1 MQDCGE
7 RDVFGFYRVRIVMNN
22 KNEKELQAF
31 AHMVL
36 IITLVMFSFLITIL
50 NISMKWE
57 YWIIPLLLFAAAVC
71 LFLHISGLTDERLRL
86 YVYSTVLF
94 LELFYYIIKI
104 DIVYE
109 STPMILFMLIMLT
122 AAHIKKLIWICAA
135 DAGFAFAF
143 RVLISFES
151 LSPEYLTRTGLNLA
165 LVIITTFLLTKML
178 TSYEHTEGFF
188 LDRILDLETEN
199 KSAGD
204 FLANVSHEI
213 RTPINA
219 VIGLTGSCLE
229 KEDDPEIIHELHSVS
244 DAGVRISEQISD
256 ILDYS
261 EIDMNKLVVNQ
272 EDYALSS
279 LLNDLV
285 SELRPYKKPD
295 TELVIDVDPDL
306 PSIMRSDPSKL
317 KKILWHVI
325 VNGLKYT
332 KDGGVYV
339 HITYTPQTYGL
350 NLCIDV
356 SDTGIGMTEEELEKV
371 FDRFYQSDSGR
382 TRKSSGLGLGMAIV
396 HGFVKA
402 LGGFIT
408 VDSREKEG
416 TSVHISIP
424 QGVISD
430 SPCLSIK
437 GGENMVIGTFF
448 KYSRFENPVVRDY
461 YDNVIKNLTSS
472 LKLTVHRIDSIDDMG
487 VLMQHVQFTHILT
500 SDLEYT
506 ANMKIMDEL
515 SEKILIIIICAEDFK
530 LHEGARAALVRKP
543 FYCFPIV
550 NIMNKDRSD
559 LGEVEEKMYLN
570 GVRALVVDDEPMNL
584 TVAVSIFRRYGM
596 DVKTALSG
604 QEAIEMCRNS
614 KFDIIFMD
622 HMMPQM
628 DGVETVRRI
637 KLETG
642 LNRQDTFFVALTAN
656 AVSTAR
662 EMFISE
668 GFDGFVSKPIVLPEL
683 ERVLKS
689 VFPASVITYEK
700 KGYTAGKPEE
710 KKDELTVL
718 KEAGIVT
725 ENGLDYCMN
734 DRELYKEVLIEYAKD
749 EPEKQKELEGYYD
762 AKDWEN
768 YRIRIHAV
776 KSSSRTIGAER
787 LFRSAEI
794 LETASAEG
802 NEQAVR
808 ALYPEFVKEYRKVS
822 DTIRAL
828 YDIEDSDTPEDDL
841 YEG

>member
-1 MQDCGE
+1 
-7 RDVFGFYRVRIVMNN
+7 MNN
-22 KNEKELQAF
+22 RNEKELQAF

-36 IITLVMFSFLITIL
+36 IITLVLFSFLIVAL
-50 NISMKWE
+50 NISMGWE
-57 YWIIPLLLFAAAVC
+57 YWIVPLLLFAAAVC
-71 LFLHISGLTDERLRL
+71 LFLHISGLADDRLRMNL
-86 YVYSTVLF
+86 YCTVLF
-94 LELFYYIIKI
+94 LELFYYIAKI
-104 DIVYE
+104 DIVYD
-109 STPMILFMLIMLT
+109 STPVILFMLIMLT
-122 AAHIKKLIWICAA
+122 SAHIKKLIWICAA

-143 RVLISFES
+143 RVLASFDS
-151 LSPEYLTRTGLNLA
+151 LSTEYLTRTGLNLA
-165 LVIITTFLLTKML
+165 LVFITTFLLTKML
-178 TSYEHTEGFF
+178 TSYEHTERFF
-188 LDRILDLETEN
+188 LDRISDLEAEN

-204 FLANVSHEI
+204 FLVNVSHEI

-229 KEDDPEIIHELHSVS
+229 KEDDTEIIHDLHSVS

-261 EIDMNKLVVNQ
+261 EIDMNKLVVNL

-295 TELVIDVDPDL
+295 TELVIDVEPNL
-306 PSIMRSDPSKL
+306 PSLMRSDPSKL

-332 KDGGVYV
+332 RDGGVYV
-339 HITYTPQTYGL
+339 HITYTRQPYGL

-382 TRKSSGLGLGMAIV
+382 TRTSSGLGLGMSIV

-408 VDSREKEG
+408 LDSREKEG

-424 QGVISD
+424 QGVISE

-437 GGENMVIGTFF
+437 DSEKMVIGTFF
-448 KYSRFENPVVRDY
+448 KYSRFENPAVRDY

-472 LKLTVHRIDSIDDMG
+472 LKLTVHRIDSIEDMG
-487 VLMQHVQFTHILT
+487 MLMQHMQFTHILT
-500 SDLEYT
+500 SDIEYT
-506 ANMKIMDEL
+506 SNKKIMDEL
-515 SEKILIIIICAEDFK
+515 SEKIIIIIICNEDFK
-530 LHEGARAALVRKP
+530 LSEGSKAALVRKP
-543 FYCFPIV
+543 FYCFPII
-550 NIMNKDRSD
+550 NIMNTDRAN
-559 LGEVEEKMYLN
+559 LGEAAGRMHLN

-584 TVAVSIFRRYGM
+584 TVAESIFKRYGM

-604 QEAIEMCRNS
+604 QEAIEMCRDN

-622 HMMPQM
+622 HMMPLM
-628 DGVETVRRI
+628 DGVETARRI

-642 LNRQDTFFVALTAN
+642 LNRQDTVFVALTAN

-668 GFDGFVSKPIVLPEL
+668 GFDGFVSKPIVLSEL

-689 VFPASVITYEK
+689 VFPASMITYGGKEDTVIQTGQNWK
-700 KGYTAGKPEE
+700 KDQ
-710 KKDELTVL
+710 KKDEMTVL
-718 KEAGIVT
+718 EEAGIRT

-734 DRELYKEVLIEYAKD
+734 DRELYKEVLIEYAND
-749 EPEKQKELEGYYD
+749 EPEKHKELEEYYNE
-762 AKDWEN
+762 KDWEN

-776 KSSSRTIGAER
+776 KSSSRTIGAEK
-787 LFRSAEI
+787 LFRSAEM

-802 NEQAVR
+802 NEDAVK
-808 ALYPEFVKEYRKVS
+808 ALYPEFVSEYRKIT
-822 DTIRAL
+822 DIIRRL
-828 YDIEDSDTPEDDL
+828 YNIEDLDTPEDDL
-841 YEG
+841 NEG